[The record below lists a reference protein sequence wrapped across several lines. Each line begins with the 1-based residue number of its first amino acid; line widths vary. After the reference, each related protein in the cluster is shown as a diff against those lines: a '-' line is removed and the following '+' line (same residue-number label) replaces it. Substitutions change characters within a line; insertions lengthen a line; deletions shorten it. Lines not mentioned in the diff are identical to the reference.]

1 MSRDLVQGSNNNSP
15 LLPRWPAAPSSAM
28 GSLSGMVPVEVSTVI
43 STHPPQPI
51 TPRNQS
57 TSSDPASTTCP
68 SMWPPRFPDGSDGTS
83 GRFPV
88 DSSSAAPHFSCRM
101 HPEGCYNAPG
111 GSSPLLYPPA
121 SAGNPGR
128 PAWDPD
134 PDLMLGP
141 IGQTFAFGYRSS
153 LPPHFLTPDRGV
165 SAASGAA
172 LTPQSEGNHR
182 GPFGPP
188 STSPTHNSH
197 SGPIPGRCGTAFLD
211 PGVLLVRSTRRS
223 DGGPPPDIISPNVNS
238 PAGYPQPP
246 SSDHILI
253 PPRRRGGK
261 GGGGGSTSES
271 HPRGPRGYNDPVGQV
286 QAAGEM
292 YCEGTHTA
300 MTIGSYSETEPLVP
314 CDRGLWGG
322 SPGSLEGGGVVSMI
336 MSPPQLTSGFSA
348 AAAADAPDLSL
359 HWPSA
364 HVALALSNNSA
375 GGSEG
380 LLQETSCF
388 RGNRQCAATPLPS
401 STMWAPVPADDS
413 MAFKGHTIRLDQQQH
428 QVPTTELLTV
438 HCEGVEVMMG
448 TGLDSEP
455 SLCPPLTATGLSEEG
470 GMDAGVD
477 MMFDGEFGLMKSATS
492 ASSETS
498 EEAPPEDS
506 IESPIGQMLG
516 LWKQQQQLMMPR
528 DPLLLGLD
536 PDLNVHPSDLSAAAA
551 CQEPKR
557 SASYYCVNCTLPFIV
572 GASQCAACGLV
583 VRDSRLGDIAVPP
596 CHSSLM
602 TRCGEGPEST
612 SMMTVEEG
620 DPRHRGDGAAAP
632 SGRRLVDPEALYS
645 SGTDHRR
652 LSSLSGGPTGPIRFD
667 PLG

>member
-1 MSRDLVQGSNNNSP
+1 MSRDLVQGSNNSSP
-15 LLPRWPAAPSSAM
+15 LLPRWPAAPSSDMM
-28 GSLSGMVPVEVSTVI
+28 GSLSGMVPVEVSSVI
-43 STHPPQPI
+43 SSHHQRDPPQ
-51 TPRNQS
+51 NQS
-57 TSSDPASTTCP
+57 TSFEPASSTRT

-88 DSSSAAPHFSCRM
+88 ESSNAAPHFSHRM
-101 HPEGCYNAPG
+101 HPEGCDNAPG
-111 GSSPLLYPPA
+111 GSSPLLYSPA

-128 PAWDPD
+128 PASDQD
-134 PDLMLGP
+134 PDLMLDP
-141 IGQTFAFGYRSS
+141 IGQTFDYRSS
-153 LPPHFLTPDRGV
+153 LPPRFLMPDRGV

-172 LTPQSEGNHR
+172 ITPQSEGHHR

-197 SGPIPGRCGTAFLD
+197 SGPIPGCGTMFHDLR
-211 PGVLLVRSTRRS
+211 VLLVRSTRRS

-238 PAGYPQPP
+238 PAGNPQPP
-246 SSDHILI
+246 SSDRIWI
-253 PPRRRGGK
+253 PPRRQGGGGGG
-261 GGGGGSTSES
+261 GGGGGSTLDS
-271 HPRGPRGYNDPVGQV
+271 HPRGTRGYNDPFGQV
-286 QAAGEM
+286 QAAE
-292 YCEGTHTA
+292 ETDNAA
-300 MTIGSYSETEPLVP
+300 MTIGSFSESEPLVP

-336 MSPPQLTSGFSA
+336 MSPPQLTSGFPA

-364 HVALALSNNSA
+364 HVALALSNNISA
-375 GGSEG
+375 GVSAG
-380 LLQETSCF
+380 LQEASCF
-388 RGNRQCAATPLPS
+388 LGSRQCAATPLPS
-401 STMWAPVPADDS
+401 STMWAPVPAMDNS
-413 MAFKGHTIRLDQQQH
+413 MLFKGHTIRPDQQH
-428 QVPTTELLTV
+428 QVPTTALLTV

-470 GMDAGVD
+470 GMDAGID
-477 MMFDGEFGLMKSATS
+477 MMFDVEFGLTKSATS
-492 ASSETS
+492 AGSDTS
-498 EEAPPEDS
+498 EEVPPEDS
-506 IESPIGQMLG
+506 VESPIGQMLG
-516 LWKQQQQLMMPR
+516 LWKQQQQLMLPR

-536 PDLNVHPSDLSAAAA
+536 PDLDQHPPDLSVAAA

-557 SASYYCVNCTLPFIV
+557 SASYYCVNCTLPLV
-572 GASQCAACGLV
+572 AGASRCAACGLV
-583 VRDSRLGDIAVPP
+583 LRDSRFGDIAVPP

-602 TRCGEGPEST
+602 TPREGPEST
-612 SMMTVEEG
+612 CTMTVEEG
-620 DPRHRGDGAAAP
+620 DPRRQGDGAGAP

-645 SGTDHRR
+645 SGTDHHR